1 MLPIVDQENGTEKRS
16 SCRGTV
22 SALAIL
28 APTFHQTESCFVHR
42 FTPHMD
48 FGVGSSTEKAVII
61 GLSDLFALRRQ
72 LTMNRLALGFSLSL
86 FLFFNLSINAQ
97 ENRTSGDDASA
108 VRATVTNYIEAYYTG
123 DAARMEQT
131 LHSHY
136 LKHKIH
142 GDIPMREQTGRELV
156 QAVRS
161 GEGTRMAQAQR
172 TEKVTVLDVAG
183 NIASAKLV
191 TPGWVDYMTLSK
203 INGEWKIL
211 SVVQR
216 IDD

>member
-1 MLPIVDQENGTEKRS
+1 
-16 SCRGTV
+16 
-22 SALAIL
+22 
-28 APTFHQTESCFVHR
+28 
-42 FTPHMD
+42 
-48 FGVGSSTEKAVII
+48 
-61 GLSDLFALRRQ
+61 
-72 LTMNRLALGFSLSL
+72 MNRLALGFGLTL
-86 FLFFNLSINAQ
+86 FLFFNLSTHAQ

-108 VRATVTNYIEAYYTG
+108 VRVTVTNYIEAYYTG

-131 LHSHY
+131 LHPHY

-142 GDIPMREQTGRELV
+142 GDIPMREQTGTELV
-156 QAVRS
+156 QAVRN
-161 GEGTRMAQAQR
+161 GGGTHMAQAQR